1 MKTKTSPNQNTVYT
15 YSNCKGYNME
25 KNIMKNETKTVTLN
39 LTVEELDLIRHAT
52 WSLESK
58 LEKEIEE
65 YNSAKDDDYKK
76 TDNYYIKKNAI
87 NKDMYFDSIA
97 MRSKVIKANSN
108 SYTYDERNAY
118 EKEHGLEAGD
128 LCPRYANNS

>member
-1 MKTKTSPNQNTVYT
+1 
-15 YSNCKGYNME
+15 
-25 KNIMKNETKTVTLN
+25 MKNETKTVTLN

-58 LEKEIEE
+58 IEKDIEE
-65 YNSAKDDDYKK
+65 FNNDSDWKQTDDYYIRRNNIQK
-76 TDNYYIKKNAI
+76 T
-87 NKDMYFDSIA
+87 MYFDSIA
-97 MRSKVIKANSN
+97 LRNKVIEANSD

-118 EKEHGLEAGD
+118 EKEHGLKAGD